1 MSSLVSWLSYPELFP
16 TAPCKTS
23 VCQDILDLYL
33 ASGNT
38 SVAPCTDFFSF
49 ACGNINRTGSSF
61 QALAEENRRRVRR
74 ILGKGIRM
82 EGSRAGRAVEPGMVT
97 TVPPKPVWLGNSQLV
112 PCSTG
117 S

>member
-1 MSSLVSWLSYPELFP
+1 
-16 TAPCKTS
+16 
-23 VCQDILDLYL
+23 VCQDLLDLYL

-49 ACGNINRTGSSF
+49 ACGNINRTGSPF
-61 QALAEENRRRVRR
+61 QALAEENKRRVRR

-82 EGSRAGRAVEPGMVT
+82 EDSLAVGAMEPGMIM